1 MNSYV
6 LDTNFF
12 FNLQIESGYGTN
24 PRHIIESM
32 TMASEALQ
40 RSGKGAFYMPPR
52 IVEEMETFISP
63 TEGYYVRFM
72 ASVQVKS
79 PDVSRVEFP
88 GIAFYDLVE
97 EIRHRSYRGLQIGE
111 EEMGLAV
118 KDMISVGELSHI
130 EYQKTIGK
138 HIATLRDRYRNAT
151 RVKFLDSVADLDLI
165 ILAKELDAT
174 VVSADEG
181 VLIWARKFG
190 VKEVS
195 PHVLKAQL
203 ELLLSP
209 QA

>member
-1 MNSYV
+1 MNAYV
-6 LDTNFF
+6 IDTNFF

-24 PRHIIESM
+24 PRQILEAV
-32 TMASEALQ
+32 TEVSEALQ
-40 RSGKGAFYMPPR
+40 RSGKGALYMPPK

-63 TEGYYVRFM
+63 SEGYYVRFM
-72 ASVQVKS
+72 ASIQVKS
-79 PDVSRVEFP
+79 PDISQVSFP
-88 GIAFYDLVE
+88 GSAFYELIE

-111 EEMGLAV
+111 EELANAV
-118 KDMISVGELSHI
+118 KEMKGMGELSHI
-130 EYQKTIGK
+130 DYQKAIGK

-195 PHVLKAQL
+195 PHVLKSQL
-203 ELLLSP
+203 ELLLAP